1 MYSSMYDSSV
11 TAPVNNKIF
20 NTMGTS
26 SADFRTAPLI
36 GKGDGY
42 S

>member
-1 MYSSMYDSSV
+1 MYDSNV
-11 TAPVNNKIF
+11 TAPANSKIF